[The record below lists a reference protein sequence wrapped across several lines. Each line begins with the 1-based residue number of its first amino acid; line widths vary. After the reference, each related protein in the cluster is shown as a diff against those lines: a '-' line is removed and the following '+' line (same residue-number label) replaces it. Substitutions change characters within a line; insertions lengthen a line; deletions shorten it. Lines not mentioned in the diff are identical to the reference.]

1 MAGTPKGK
9 EVRRYFIDCEK
20 VLKQQ
25 QSLLTNNHLM
35 EMIHVKMNEFIEHQ
49 QHINQ
54 RLLVSEK
61 AVVQLNDLKKAGS
74 KHPGFMS
81 IIEGE
86 MEINESIGLTVKTY
100 CQARGVKL
108 SRQKAIQ
115 MGQIASAA
123 YKIDKKSDPIKAGAN
138 PIYYGNDIRYLE
150 VAFTKVT
157 QVDLSEL
164 PDELAELDEVTI

>member
-1 MAGTPKGK
+1 MAGTSKGK

-20 VLKQQ
+20 VIKQQ
-25 QSLLTNNHLM
+25 QSLLTNTQLM

-54 RLLVSEK
+54 RLLISEK
-61 AVVQLNDLKKAGS
+61 AAVELDGLKKAGS

-108 SRQKAIQ
+108 SRQRAIQ
-115 MGQIASAA
+115 MGQIASTA
-123 YKIDKKSDPIKAGAN
+123 YKIDKKSDPVKAGAN
-138 PIYYGNDIRYLE
+138 AIYYGNDIHYLE
-150 VAFTKVT
+150 EAFTKVT
-157 QVDLSEL
+157 QVDLSEI
-164 PDELAELDEVTI
+164 PDELEEVTI